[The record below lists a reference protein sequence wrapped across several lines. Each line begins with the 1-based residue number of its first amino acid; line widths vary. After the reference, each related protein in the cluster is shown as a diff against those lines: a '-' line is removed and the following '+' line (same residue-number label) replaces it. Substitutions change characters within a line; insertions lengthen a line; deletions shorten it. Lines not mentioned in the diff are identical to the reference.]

1 VPIHLAI
8 AAKVKIVILN
18 VNGNVHPQSA
28 TKSANQF
35 ANSHVAPPVAK
46 NWAAANVLLNV
57 INQNAKYVVQ
67 SNIVKKVL
75 ALNVILFVKNQ
86 PVILNVQIQHLP
98 VNPSAK
104 NHFAIG
110 NVTVQQ
116 IAKNLNVHLSVKNHH
131 IVNPKHHQ
139 PIAVVVMQMQQ
150 KKKMVPKQNV
160 VDATKKTV
168 LLLPVVKLETVHHL
182 DAKLWNCNAQ
192 VTAPPKPT
200 PKKHLAKPLAL
211 NLHLFAHNVVVR

>member
-1 VPIHLAI
+1 M
-8 AAKVKIVILN
+8 
-18 VNGNVHPQSA
+18 
-28 TKSANQF
+28 
-35 ANSHVAPPVAK
+35 
-46 NWAAANVLLNV
+46 
-57 INQNAKYVVQ
+57 
-67 SNIVKKVL
+67 
-75 ALNVILFVKNQ
+75 
-86 PVILNVQIQHLP
+86 
-98 VNPSAK
+98 
-104 NHFAIG
+104 
-110 NVTVQQ
+110 Q
-116 IAKNLNVHLSVKNHH
+116 IA
-131 IVNPKHHQ
+131 NPKHHQ

-150 KKKMVPKQNV
+150 RKKMVPKQNV